1 MCLKAVFYN
10 GECQISKVEVKS
22 GKSGDTRQLMD
33 IFTFDLKP
41 EKLVYCSV
49 KVNGRFLIKSDARAM
64 TDDQTTRNKPA
75 KSQYKASKK
84 PATNQQKRIEINTH
98 TRVNFSLRRTFA
110 GSNHA

>member
-1 MCLKAVFYN
+1 MSNIKSR
-10 GECQISKVEVKS
+10 GEKWEIR
-22 GKSGDTRQLMD
+22 GYAAIDGH
-33 IFTFDLKP
+33 FTFDLKP